1 MKLGF
6 QEERRE
12 NNYEALRTEMMLE
25 KLPKLIEK
33 VNRFQKLSESQAGS
47 VCVKQ
52 RRQTTLSTS

>member
-12 NNYEALRTEMMLE
+12 NSYEALLTEMMLE

-33 VNRFQKLSESQAGS
+33 GNRFQKLSESQAGS
-47 VCVKQ
+47 ICVKQ
-52 RRQTTLSTS
+52 QQQPTLRTS